1 MSNRFLFELGT
12 EEIPASMIQTALQQL
27 KAAFGSLFAEH
38 AVKCDEL
45 TAHCTPRRLA
55 IIARGLPGR
64 SPDKEEVV
72 SGPPKSV
79 AFGPDGQPS
88 KAAEGFARKQGVA
101 VEDLE
106 VLSTDRG
113 EYLALRRLVKGDPLP
128 EILGKSIPGIIAS
141 VSWPKN
147 MYWRESRFRFI
158 RPLRW
163 YVCLWN
169 DTEIDFEF
177 EGVQSGRM
185 TRGHRLLGDADAS
198 VNDVDDY
205 LACLEEN
212 FVLADSAVRKKRI
225 VEGLEREAGNLQV
238 RQDDELL
245 ETVVYLN
252 EYPTVLRGDFEESF
266 LQIPEEVLV
275 TVMRFHQKYFSL
287 VDGDGRLVSSFL
299 TVTNTNGDPD
309 GGIKKGHEKV
319 LQARLED
326 AAFFWE
332 TDQKQPLKERV
343 SHLEHVLFQERLGS
357 YLEKTD
363 RLRNICRGLGGGE
376 DLETA
381 ALLCKADLTTDMVR
395 EFPELQGIMGG
406 LYARQEGYPEA
417 TWRAVYDHYRPVALD
432 DALPETESGVLL
444 SIADRI
450 DTIVG
455 CIGVDM
461 LPSGS
466 SDPFG
471 LRRQAQGLVS
481 LLLSSALEV
490 PLVELIGMAQR
501 EFSTEKPD
509 AEILEEVQSFLE
521 KRVDYIFRREGLSHD
536 VLRAVMS
543 GGITAVHDAFGRA
556 VALAEI
562 KGEADFEAL
571 AAAFK
576 RTKNILNKFEGEIP
590 PLEVSRLI
598 EQEEQELHSACET
611 LKPKVKESVR
621 KKDYETALRLIAGI
635 RDTVDRFFDKVLVMA
650 DDTALR
656 DNRLALLKEISD
668 LFLSIA
674 DISEVVQQGD
684 QNGK

>member
-12 EEIPASMIQTALQQL
+12 EEIPASMIQSALKQL
-27 KAAFGSLFAEH
+27 KAAFDGLFVEH
-38 AVKCDEL
+38 AVECDEL
-45 TAHCTPRRLA
+45 SAYCTPRRLA
-55 IIARGLPGR
+55 IIGRGLPGR
-64 SPDKEEVV
+64 SPDKEDVV
-72 SGPPKSV
+72 SGPPKSI
-79 AFGPDGQPS
+79 AFGSDGQPS

-101 VEDLE
+101 VEQLE
-106 VLSTDRG
+106 LLATDRG
-113 EYLALRRLVKGDPLP
+113 EYLALRRLVKGDPLS
-128 EILGKSIPGIIAS
+128 EILGRSIPGIIAS

-169 DTEIDFEF
+169 DTVIDFEF
-177 EGVQSGRM
+177 EGVRAGRT
-185 TRGHRLLGDADAS
+185 TRGHRLLGDAEIP
-198 VNDVDDY
+198 VDDADHY

-212 FVLADSAVRKKRI
+212 FVLADSAVRKSRI
-225 VEGLEREAGNLQV
+225 IEGLAGEAGDLQV
-238 RQDDELL
+238 KQDDELL

-252 EYPTVLRGDFEESF
+252 EYPTVLRGDFEKSF
-266 LQIPEEVLV
+266 LKIPEEVLV

-287 VDGDGRLVSSFL
+287 VDEEGRLASSFL

-309 GGIKKGHEKV
+309 GGIKRGHEKV

-332 TDQKQPLKERV
+332 TDQKRPLKERV
-343 SHLEHVLFQERLGS
+343 PHLEHVLFQERLGS
-357 YLEKTD
+357 YLKKTD
-363 RLRNICRGLGGGE
+363 RLRNICRGLGAGE

-417 TWRAVYDHYRPVALD
+417 VWRAVYEHYRPVALD
-432 DALPETESGVLL
+432 DALPETETGVLL

-490 PLVELIGMAQR
+490 PLAELIRMAQR
-501 EFSTEKPD
+501 EFSSEKPD
-509 AEILEEVQSFLE
+509 VEVFEEVKSFLE
-521 KRVDYIFRREGLSHD
+521 KRVNYIFQREGLSHD

-543 GGITAVHDAFGRA
+543 GGITTVHDAFRRA
-556 VALAEI
+556 AALAEI
-562 KGEADFEAL
+562 KGESDFEAL

-576 RTKNILNKFEGEIP
+576 RTKNILNKFEGEIA
-590 PLEVSRLI
+590 PLERSRLV
-598 EQEEQELHSACET
+598 EQEEQELHSACEA
-611 LKPKVKESVR
+611 LQPKVKESVK

-635 RDTVDRFFDKVLVMA
+635 RDTVDRFFDKVLVMD

-656 DNRLALLKEISD
+656 NNRLALLQEISD